1 MIPRF
6 HVLAGLLLCLSTT
19 AVLAVPP
26 RFSNGS
32 DGFGQVDPDAPA
44 AALGPPLPAALPV
57 SDKKTPVS
65 KKSSVKGQE
74 KVSAGPVSK
83 TVTAKPS
90 KKLASS
96 KSSDVIS
103 LPGRSHSWWWHL
115 LHKHDGATA
124 NRITIKHP
132 GDLVNTDEFH
142 RSIPDVLRTAD
153 LHQIEPGYDA
163 RWHVQSSRQM
173 CRMKQQLPSYGY
185 VEFRQGVAQPLEFT
199 LYVDNPPAGSGVVE
213 VSANPPVWRHYVKA
227 RRLGRLELSDGNPAV
242 IASSAW
248 SRRLMLELQDG
259 MQPVL
264 HYWDAADASDD
275 VQVFVSAI
283 RFQQSLALF
292 DKCLLQLL
300 RYNYKSV
307 ERSVLH
313 FNPDSSR
320 FHKRNYAKMDELLG
334 IIKTDKGIRNIDL
347 GVYTVRDS
355 GLQRYNF
362 RLAVRRAQA
371 VRDYFLKHG
380 ISEDKV
386 FIKIHTASRAKMDKL
401 GYSEADVYVTLGRGK
416 PK

>member
-6 HVLAGLLLCLSTT
+6 HVLAGVLLCLSTT

-26 RFSNGS
+26 RFSDGS
-32 DGFGQVDPDAPA
+32 DGFAQSDTAAP
-44 AALGPPLPAALPV
+44 ALGPPLPAALPP
-57 SDKKTPVS
+57 SGKS
-65 KKSSVKGQE
+65 SENKKSSAKGQAA
-74 KVSAGPVSK
+74 SAKPESK
-83 TVTAKPS
+83 PAKAKPS
-90 KKLASS
+90 KLASS
-96 KSSDVIS
+96 TSSDVIS
-103 LPGRSHSWWWHL
+103 LPGHSHSWLWRL
-115 LHKHDGATA
+115 FHKHGDAA
-124 NRITIKHP
+124 ADRITIKHP
-132 GDLVNTDEFH
+132 GRLVNTSKRH
-142 RSIPDVLRTAD
+142 RPLTDVLQTAD

-163 RWHVQSSRQM
+163 RWHVQSSREM

-213 VSANPPVWRHYVKA
+213 VSANPPIWRHYVKA
-227 RRLGRLELSDGNPAV
+227 RKLGRLELDDSQRAV

-248 SRRLMLELQDG
+248 SRRLMLELEDG

-300 RYNYKSV
+300 HYNYKSV
-307 ERSVLH
+307 KHTVLH

-334 IIKTDKGIRNIDL
+334 IIKTDKGIREIDL
-347 GVYTVRDS
+347 GVYTVRDE

-371 VRDYFLKHG
+371 VRDYLLKHG
-380 ISEDKV
+380 IDEDKV
-386 FIKIHTASRAKMDKL
+386 FIKIHTKSRTKMDKL
-401 GYSEADVYVTLGRGK
+401 GYSEADVYVTLERNK